1 MCVCSALKERQM
13 CLKSQNLFPP
23 RNIWTFSIDFSA
35 DVMKSSDGCRIYNS
49 ISAEDTSLNIWAEA
63 VSDTS
68 RSEMNIDLIRIKV
81 TLWAAVF
88 SGDLMKCFMA
98 NSSVKFAPLRRV
110 YLWNLSDGLFGQK
123 DQFKGVVQA
132 KRLSRSSLGGG
143 YRNPE
148 PDPPPSK
155 RQWQGKTFE
164 QGETSSRSRLI
175 WERREGKRQI
185 RHTCNSRNF

>member
-1 MCVCSALKERQM
+1 
-13 CLKSQNLFPP
+13 
-23 RNIWTFSIDFSA
+23 
-35 DVMKSSDGCRIYNS
+35 MKSSDGCRIYNS

-98 NSSVKFAPLRRV
+98 NSSVKFASLRRV

-123 DQFKGVVQA
+123 DQFKGFVQA

-143 YRNPE
+143 YGDPE
-148 PDPPPSK
+148 PDLPPSK

-185 RHTCNSRNF
+185 PHMQQPQFLKSSKNTPSVMTCTQFLQNMCRHHHSRVISLGLSQ

>member
-1 MCVCSALKERQM
+1 MCVCSALGERQI
-13 CLKSQNLFPP
+13 CLRSQNLFPSC
-23 RNIWTFSIDFSA
+23 NIWTFSIDFSA

-49 ISAEDTSLNIWAEA
+49 ISAEDTSLKIWAEA

-68 RSEMNIDLIRIKV
+68 RSEMNIDLIRIKE

-88 SGDLMKCFMA
+88 SGDLMNCFMA
-98 NSSVKFAPLRRV
+98 NSSVKFASLRRV
-110 YLWNLSDGLFGQK
+110 SLWNLSDGLFGQK
-123 DQFKGVVQA
+123 DKFKGFVQA
-132 KRLSRSSLGGG
+132 KHLSRSSLGGVYG
-143 YRNPE
+143 NPE

-164 QGETSSRSRLI
+164 QGEPLSRTRLI

-185 RHTCNSRNF
+185 RHTCDSHIF